1 MERKDTWRPL
11 CYADVFHDLV
21 QGQAPETPKSKG
33 KSMTAIKRNKVYKV
47 RFSDAEVQKIK
58 DANILNIAKYLRDT
72 SLAQIDAT
80 QGNAKKN
87 QENHYT
93 KIDRDF
99 LLELSRIGGN
109 INQIAKAI
117 NTDIASSRPLDAA
130 RLLHLL
136 IGIDQTLKELKK

>member
-1 MERKDTWRPL
+1 MQSKATSKKRNIT
-11 CYADVFHDLV
+11 
-21 QGQAPETPKSKG
+21 TPK
-33 KSMTAIKRNKVYKV
+33 
-47 RFSDAEVQKIK
+47 
-58 DANILNIAKYLRDT
+58 L
-72 SLAQIDAT
+72 
-80 QGNAKKN
+80 
-87 QENHYT
+87 
-93 KIDRDF
+93 DREF

>member
-1 MERKDTWRPL
+1 
-11 CYADVFHDLV
+11 
-21 QGQAPETPKSKG
+21 
-33 KSMTAIKRNKVYKV
+33 MTEIKRNKVYKV

-58 DANILNIAKYLRDT
+58 DANILNVAKYLRDT

-80 QGNAKKN
+80 QGNVKKKN
-87 QENHYT
+87 QEHHYT
-93 KIDRDF
+93 KLDRDF

>member
-1 MERKDTWRPL
+1 
-11 CYADVFHDLV
+11 
-21 QGQAPETPKSKG
+21 
-33 KSMTAIKRNKVYKV
+33 MTAIKRNKVYKV

-99 LLELSRIGGN
+99 LLELSGGGN

>member
-1 MERKDTWRPL
+1 
-11 CYADVFHDLV
+11 
-21 QGQAPETPKSKG
+21 
-33 KSMTAIKRNKVYKV
+33 MTAIKRNKVYKV

-58 DANILNIAKYLRDT
+58 DANVLNIAKYLRDT

-80 QGNAKKN
+80 QGNAKKKN
-87 QENHYT
+87 LENHYT
-93 KIDRDF
+93 KLDREF
-99 LLELSRIGGN
+99 LLELSGGGN

-136 IGIDQTLKELKK
+136 IGIDQTLRN

>member
-1 MERKDTWRPL
+1 
-11 CYADVFHDLV
+11 
-21 QGQAPETPKSKG
+21 
-33 KSMTAIKRNKVYKV
+33 MTEIKRNKVYKV

-58 DANILNIAKYLRDT
+58 DANILNIAKYLWI
-72 SLAQIDAT
+72 LPLPKLT
-80 QGNAKKN
+80 QLKARQKKKN
-87 QENHYT
+87 QEHHYT
-93 KIDRDF
+93 KLDREF

-109 INQIAKAI
+109 INQIARAI

>member
-1 MERKDTWRPL
+1 
-11 CYADVFHDLV
+11 
-21 QGQAPETPKSKG
+21 
-33 KSMTAIKRNKVYKV
+33 MTAIKRNKVYKD

-80 QGNAKKN
+80 QDNAKKKN

-93 KIDRDF
+93 KLDRDF

>member
-47 RFSDAEVQKIK
+47 RFSDEVQKIK

-80 QGNAKKN
+80 QDNAKKKN

-93 KIDRDF
+93 KLDRDF

>member
-1 MERKDTWRPL
+1 MQPK
-11 CYADVFHDLV
+11 A
-21 QGQAPETPKSKG
+21 TP
-33 KSMTAIKRNKVYKV
+33 
-47 RFSDAEVQKIK
+47 
-58 DANILNIAKYLRDT
+58 
-72 SLAQIDAT
+72 
-80 QGNAKKN
+80 KKN

-136 IGIDQTLKELKK
+136 IGIDQTLKELKNDCSVL

>member
-21 QGQAPETPKSKG
+21 QGASPETPKSKG

-58 DANILNIAKYLRDT
+58 DANILNIAKYLRI
-72 SLAQIDAT
+72 LRLPKLMQPKAT
-80 QGNAKKN
+80 PKKN

-99 LLELSRIGGN
+99 LLELSRIGATS
-109 INQIAKAI
+109 I
-117 NTDIASSRPLDAA
+117 
-130 RLLHLL
+130 RL
-136 IGIDQTLKELKK
+136 QRQ

>member
-80 QGNAKKN
+80 QGNAKKKN

-99 LLELSRIGGN
+99 LLELSNGGN